1 MVYVLALA
9 ASLVNALTSVVQRL
23 GVQSAPADAT
33 LRLSLLKYALRRG
46 VWLIGFALMIVSFV
60 LQAIALHVG
69 RLSQV
74 QPILT
79 TELVFLAAILAIWFR
94 FAIGWREWI
103 GAIAV
108 AAGLSGVLYVAQ
120 PHNGKALPPPWRG
133 GRPGGLG
140 LSNTS
145 LRVIPSQAPP
155 RFGPASNV

>member
-9 ASLVNALTSVVQRL
+9 ASLVNALTSVLQRL
-23 GVQSAPADAT
+23 GVQNAPADAT

-46 VWLIGFALMIVSFV
+46 VWLLGFALMIVSFV

-79 TELVFLAAILAIWFR
+79 TALVFLAAILAIWFR

-103 GAIAV
+103 GAVAV
-108 AAGLSGVLYVAQ
+108 APGLSGFPYFSQ
-120 PHNGKALPPPWRG
+120 PGNREALPP
-133 GRPGGLG
+133 
-140 LSNTS
+140 
-145 LRVIPSQAPP
+145 A
-155 RFGPASNV
+155 